1 VARVDRFKMTWCQGI
16 NYSHDETSETRASD
30 LNLAISNPQARSTPS
45 EVEQT
50 VKIDSAEIRLVR
62 LPLLYPFQISS
73 GTMTERYFVLLT
85 LRGEGF
91 EGYGESV
98 MDDIPYWREETL
110 TGALELLKSMLL
122 PAVIG
127 KSFNTPNALVDS
139 YAILKGNRMAKAT
152 LETAF
157 WDLWAKSLGQP
168 LANVLGGTRALIP
181 VGVSLGIQSNL
192 NVTLKQVETH
202 LQLGYKRI
210 KLKIQPDHDVKIV
223 SLVRQHFPEAHLTV
237 DANSAYTLADARVF
251 QRLDESHLDYI
262 EQPLA
267 FDDIHDHAKLQ
278 AILQTPLCLD
288 ESIQDAGFARKA
300 LESGA
305 ARVINIKTGRVGG
318 HLESRKIHDVS
329 QAFGAPV
336 WCGGMLESGIGR
348 AHNIHLST
356 LENFTKPGDT
366 SSSSRYWKQDIIN
379 EPLEVENGMM
389 ALPAGPGIGV
399 SLNMAALENVTE
411 STEVIE

>member
-1 VARVDRFKMTWCQGI
+1 MKL
-16 NYSHDETSETRASD
+16 E
-30 LNLAISNPQARSTPS
+30 
-45 EVEQT
+45 
-50 VKIDSAEIRLVR
+50 SAEIRLVR
-62 LPLLYPFQISS
+62 LPLLHPFQISS
-73 GTMTERYFVLLT
+73 GTMTERYFILLT
-85 LRGEGF
+85 LRSQGL

-98 MDDIPYWREETL
+98 MDVIPYWREETL
-110 TGALELLKSMLL
+110 PGALELLKSVLL

-127 KSFNTPNALVDS
+127 KSFNNPNALVETFA
-139 YAILKGNRMAKAT
+139 YLKGNRMAKAT

-157 WDLWAKSLGQP
+157 WDVWAKSLGQP
-168 LANVLGGTRALIP
+168 LANVLGGTRDAVP
-181 VGVSLGIQSNL
+181 VGVSLGIQADL
-192 NVTLKQVETH
+192 NVTLRQVEAH

-210 KLKIQPDHDVKIV
+210 KLKIQPGHDLSVV
-223 SLVRQHFPEAHLTV
+223 SLVRQNFPDAHLTV
-237 DANSAYTLADARVF
+237 DANSAYTLSDARVF
-251 QRLDESHLDYI
+251 QQLDEQLLDYI

-267 FDDIHDHAKLQ
+267 FDDLHDHAKLQ
-278 AILQTPLCLD
+278 AMLHTPLCLD

-318 HLESRKIHDVS
+318 HLESRKIHDLA

-356 LENFTKPGDT
+356 LENFSKPGDT

-389 ALPAGPGIGV
+389 PVPVGPGIGV
-399 SLNMAALENVTE
+399 TLNMQALENVTE
-411 STEVIE
+411 GSEVIR